1 MRLTNIIEKDHDLIN
16 FIANTSNTKNSL
28 ITGANA
34 GAFDLLLCQIVET
47 LQKPLVVLEE
57 NENKAQKLYSE
68 LNAIMP
74 EDSVQIFPVD
84 ASIATQTAVDRKS
97 VV

>member
-34 GAFDLLLCQIVET
+34 GAFDLLLCQIVGYIGIP
-47 LQKPLVVLEE
+47 QC
-57 NENKAQKLYSE
+57 
-68 LNAIMP
+68 
-74 EDSVQIFPVD
+74 
-84 ASIATQTAVDRKS
+84 
-97 VV
+97 